1 MTQADLDAIRRNV
14 RFAINLIK
22 ARDTQNAIGTLED
35 VEKAL
40 AEATKAEAAPRPPA
54 PSIGWSGPTTAG

>member
-1 MTQADLDAIRRNV
+1 MTQVDLDAIRRNV

-22 ARDTQNAIGTLED
+22 HRDTQNAIGTLED
-35 VEKAL
+35 VDKAL
-40 AEATKAEAAPRPPA
+40 AEAAEAEAAPRRPA

>member
-22 ARDTQNAIGTLED
+22 HRDTQNAIGTLED

-40 AEATKAEAAPRPPA
+40 DEAAKATKFPANTAP
-54 PSIGWSGPTTAG
+54 ITGWSGPTTAG